1 MFTSFDLFFVFP
13 PSARVD
19 LDPSSH
25 SWYES
30 LKNKIRHEQTKP
42 VWVSEVTVQ
51 HSFSSHTHLYTKA
64 IMRYYFIY
72 RSMWCFGVVV
82 FFS

>member
-51 HSFSSHTHLYTKA
+51 HTASLHTHICTLK
-64 IMRYYFIY
+64 RL
-72 RSMWCFGVVV
+72 
-82 FFS
+82 